1 MKWQICITFF
11 IQNEDW
17 ELNHF
22 EQKKIV
28 IWWLFDDNLS
38 AREWEPEKKEPEN
51 PGSSWLVSEWM
62 KEAKML
68 QSNLKPTL
76 EKGRKFMSRLCSLI
90 LLWSFFM
97 ILEDSINSKFMRL
110 LCPKKFS
117 PGLCQVGSCSC
128 QSFRTT
134 QILESSPIKC
144 TYTANIYSLKK
155 HRKCS
160 LITVNCTAAIA

>member
-1 MKWQICITFF
+1 M
-11 IQNEDW
+11 
-17 ELNHF
+17 
-22 EQKKIV
+22 
-28 IWWLFDDNLS
+28 LFDDFLTTT
-38 AREWEPEKKEPEN
+38 WEPEKKEPEN
-51 PGSSWLVSEWM
+51 LGSSWLVSEWM

-110 LCPKKFS
+110 LCPENFS

-134 QILESSPIKC
+134 QILESSPIEAWMYLHCK
-144 TYTANIYSLKK
+144 YILSQKALIG
-155 HRKCS
+155 S
-160 LITVNCTAAIA
+160 LITVNCTVAIV